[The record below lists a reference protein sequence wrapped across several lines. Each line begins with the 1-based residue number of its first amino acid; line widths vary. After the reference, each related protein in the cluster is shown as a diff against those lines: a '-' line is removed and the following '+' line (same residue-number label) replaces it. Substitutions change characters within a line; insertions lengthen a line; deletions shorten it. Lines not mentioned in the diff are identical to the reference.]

1 MIGQSSDAEGA
12 RISFPPEITRQQ
24 EELGQKAKQEVI
36 NDPELMKAFCKL
48 CVDFTGLNMDQK
60 KKVFLEVLE
69 KVANATF
76 KDKLNTFRARNIARG
91 TIGNEDNLNT
101 LQRQDAIAGMNQR
114 ERMKEAGVVKM
125 LCSEF
130 DAKADGEGEPEPT

>member
-1 MIGQSSDAEGA
+1 MQKVRD
-12 RISFPPEITRQQ
+12 SFTPEVMRQR

-91 TIGNEDNLNT
+91 TIGDEDNLNT

-114 ERMKEAGVVKM
+114 EWMKKTGVIKT
-125 LCSEF
+125 LCPAF
-130 DAKADGEGEPEPT
+130 DEQADGEQEPEPT

>member
-1 MIGQSSDAEGA
+1 MQKVRD
-12 RISFPPEITRQQ
+12 SFTPEVMRQR

-48 CVDFTGLNMDQK
+48 CVDFTALNMDQK

-76 KDKLNTFRARNIARG
+76 KDKLNTLRARNIARG
-91 TIGNEDNLNT
+91 TVGNEDNLNT
-101 LQRQDAIAGMNQR
+101 LQRQDTIAGMNQR